1 MRGEIVGAWVG
12 SPQVTLGNEDLSQ
25 QPDPVRFK
33 GRAVHILYVEDDRA
47 LAEMYGYLLS
57 QAGHHVSWAGDGE
70 SGLRA
75 AFDLDPD
82 LVLLDMR
89 LPKMNGLSVL
99 EQLRRRLYRGEVWIA
114 SNYGDADLRQQAEGD
129 GATRWLV
136 KAETTPGHLRQLVD
150 AWAESGMLD
159 FDSAGRLKDLRGRAV
174 DDLEEPVLIADDS
187 GAYVA
192 ASDRALELLGYQRE
206 ELLGKHIWDIAP
218 ESEAPVARQSFDTFK
233 GHGAQTGEFVLRTKH
248 GALIAVKYQ
257 AYASVRRGLHM
268 SILKLDPELA
278 VPARLPPTLGPTG

>member
-1 MRGEIVGAWVG
+1 MCEVGHEG
-12 SPQVTLGNEDLSQ
+12 LTQ
-25 QPDPVRFK
+25 
-33 GRAVHILYVEDDRA
+33 RAVHVLYIEDDQT

-70 SGLRA
+70 AGLKA

-99 EQLRRRLYRGEVWIA
+99 EQLRRRLYRGEVWIT
-114 SNYGDADLRQQAEGD
+114 SNYEETDLRRQAEAE

-136 KAETTPGHLRQLVD
+136 KAETTPGRLRQLVD
-150 AWAESGMLD
+150 EWAESGMPG
-159 FDSAGRLKDLRGRAV
+159 FDSAGRLSDLRGRPV
-174 DDLEEPVLIADDS
+174 DNLEDAVLIADDS

-192 ASDRALELLGYQRE
+192 ASDRALDLLGYQRQ

-218 ESEAPVARQSFDTFK
+218 DWEVPVAHQSFETFK
-233 GHGAQTGEFVLRTKH
+233 GHGAQSGEFVLRTKR
-248 GALIAVKYQ
+248 GELIAVNYE
-257 AYASVRRGLHM
+257 AYAAVRRGLHM
-268 SILKLDPELA
+268 SILKPEPRVA
-278 VPARLPPTLGPTG
+278 A

>member
-1 MRGEIVGAWVG
+1 MFEVGPEGLA
-12 SPQVTLGNEDLSQ
+12 QLSG
-25 QPDPVRFK
+25 PVREE
-33 GRAVHILYVEDDRA
+33 GRAVHVLYIEDDQT

-70 SGLRA
+70 AGLQA

-99 EQLRRRLYRGEVWIA
+99 EQLRRRLYRGEVWIT
-114 SNYGDADLRQQAEGD
+114 SNYGETDLRRQAETE

-136 KAETTPGHLRQLVD
+136 KAETTPGRLRQFVD
-150 AWAESGMLD
+150 EWAESGMLSLD
-159 FDSAGRLKDLRGRAV
+159 PARLKDLRGLPV
-174 DDLEEPVLIADDS
+174 DDLEDAVLIADDS

-192 ASDRALELLGYQRE
+192 ASDRALELLGYQRQ

-218 ESEAPVARQSFDTFK
+218 EWEVPVAQQSFETFK
-233 GHGAQTGEFVLRTKH
+233 GHGAQTGEFVVRTKS
-248 GALIAVKYQ
+248 GELIAVNYE
-257 AYASVRRGLHM
+257 AYAAIRRGLHM
-268 SILKLDPELA
+268 SILKPDPRVA
-278 VPARLPPTLGPTG
+278 A